1 MSQSLLLINL
11 TSNSGLTQFFI
22 IVLEKKMSII
32 IYINESVFWFDYL
45 LSCITVMIRT
55 FNIPNII

>member
-45 LSCITVMIRT
+45 LSCIIVMIRT